1 MKRRFEVLIL
11 PALLLAA
18 VALPIPLT
26 ADRLPDPIASH
37 WALDGRP
44 DGSADPTVLWLVVT
58 GVWVALWA
66 LLVVRSRRGGALP
79 EAVPVLALG
88 GFLAALMAI
97 TVGANDGAASW
108 QQAGEVGIVEVLL
121 AVAAG
126 LLLGWIAVVL
136 DRGRRG
142 EEPAVEPGAATIGL
156 GAGEHAVW
164 VGHASSPGMALAG
177 SLAALGLAAGGLFA
191 DGAAGWI
198 LVGSAV
204 VVGLAVTWVSTVR
217 VTASERGLRIA
228 FGPLGVPSKHMPLER
243 IERAEATEIEP
254 LRWGGWGYRWAG
266 PGRSAVVV
274 RRGPGL
280 VLDLRGGGRFAVT
293 VDEPA
298 PAAGLLNDLRRRHA
312 PG

>member
-18 VALPIPLT
+18 IALPIPH
-26 ADRLPDPIASH
+26 ADNLPDPIATH
-37 WALDGRP
+37 WGLDARP
-44 DGSADPTVLWLVVT
+44 DGSLDPTVFWLTVT

-66 LLVVRSRRGGALP
+66 LLVVRSRKGGALP
-79 EAVPVLALG
+79 EAVPILAAG
-88 GFLAALMAI
+88 GFIAGLMITTVAAD
-97 TVGANDGAASW
+97 DGAASW
-108 QQAGEVGIVEVLL
+108 RDAGEVGIVEVLI
-121 AVAAG
+121 AVGAG
-126 LLLGWIAVVL
+126 LLFGGLAL
-136 DRGRRG
+136 LLERGH
-142 EEPAVEPGAATIGL
+142 ELAEPAGTPGPATIGL

-177 SLAALGLAAGGLFA
+177 SLGALGLAAGGLFVE
-191 DGAAGWI
+191 GSAGWI
-198 LVGSAV
+198 LVGSAFV
-204 VVGLAVTWVSTVR
+204 VAIAITWVSIVR

-228 FGPLGVPSKHMPLER
+228 FGPFGWPSKHMPLER

-266 PGRSAVVV
+266 PGRSAVVI

-293 VDEPA
+293 VDEPG

-312 PG
+312 AH